1 MTLNMPLSARR
12 KTGIDLLVI
21 AGSYPEIANMVCP
34 PERAIMLLNTHR
46 DFWHLLT
53 MT

>member
-1 MTLNMPLSARR
+1 MELNMHLRARR